1 MRGMRIKD
9 ESGCCGCL
17 FVVVVFWLT
26 LIAAVGGYK
35 LFVYVLNL

>member
-1 MRGMRIKD
+1 MKIKD
-9 ESGCCGCL
+9 ETGCCGCL

-35 LFVYVLNL
+35 AFVWVLNL